1 MVSQQPLPIQA
12 PTCYNLFMAKNE
24 RGLTD
29 RQEIFCAEFIKDL
42 NAIAAAKR
50 AGYGKLTAERNAYK
64 FLKTEAIRNRIEEL
78 KSDSFKRTAID
89 ADDILRRL
97 VRIADATEQSG
108 DFNAAIRSLEL
119 LGKHKALWTEKTVN
133 ETTIMNA
140 FASGN
145 SEEDIQRDVE
155 RLKRI
160 AAPKLKVVSGDKK

>member
-1 MVSQQPLPIQA
+1 VA
-12 PTCYNLFMAKNE
+12 DAKSY
-24 RGLTD
+24 
-29 RQEIFCAEFIKDL
+29 Q
-42 NAIAAAKR
+42 
-50 AGYGKLTAERNAYK
+50 
-64 FLKTEAIRNRIEEL
+64 FLKMDRIRERVAEL
-78 KSDSFKRTAID
+78 KQDSMRRLQLD

-97 VRIADATEQSG
+97 VRIADATEQEG
-108 DFNAAIRSLEL
+108 DYNAAIRSLEL

-160 AAPKLKVVSGDKK
+160 ATPKLKVVSGDKKK

>member
-1 MVSQQPLPIQA
+1 MQS
-12 PTCYNLFMAKNE
+12 K
-24 RGLTD
+24 RSLTD
-29 RQEIFCAEFIKDL
+29 RQDLFCREYIKDL
-42 NAIAAAKR
+42 NAQAAAKR
-50 AGYGKLTAERNAYK
+50 AGYSEKMANAKAYQ
-64 FLKTEAIRNRIEEL
+64 FLKVDRIRERIEEL
-78 KSDSFKRTAID
+78 KKESMRRLALD

-108 DFNAAIRSLEL
+108 DYNAAIRSLEL

-160 AAPKLKVVSGDKK
+160 ASPKLKIVSGDKKK

>member
-1 MVSQQPLPIQA
+1 
-12 PTCYNLFMAKNE
+12 MAKNE

-29 RQEIFCAEFIKDL
+29 KQELFCSEFIKDL

-50 AGYGKLTAERNAYK
+50 AGYGKLSAERNAYK
-64 FLKTEAIRNRIEEL
+64 FLKHDIIRKRIEQL
-78 KSDSFKRTAID
+78 KETSFKRAAID

-97 VRIADATEQSG
+97 VRIADRTEQEG

-119 LGKHKALWTEKTVN
+119 LGKHKALWTDKTVN

-145 SEEDIQRDVE
+145 SDEDIERDIE
-155 RLKRI
+155 RLTRI
-160 AAPKLKVVSGDKK
+160 ATPKLKVVSGDKK

>member
-1 MVSQQPLPIQA
+1 MDKKKPL
-12 PTCYNLFMAKNE
+12 T
-24 RGLTD
+24 G
-29 RQEIFCAEFIKDL
+29 RQELFCQEYIKDL
-42 NAIAAAKR
+42 NSKAAAKR
-50 AGYGKLTAERNAYK
+50 AGYSDKVADAKSYQ
-64 FLKTEAIRNRIEEL
+64 FLKMDRIRERVAEL
-78 KSDSFKRTAID
+78 KQDSMRRLQLD

-97 VRIADATEQSG
+97 VRIADATEQEG
-108 DFNAAIRSLEL
+108 DYNAAIRSLEL

-160 AAPKLKVVSGDKK
+160 ATHKLKVVSGDKKK